1 MASVKEVLQYRGNNN
16 YICCYCQD
24 DENKNFV
31 IFARTGGLY
40 FNSEV
45 ENFELD
51 GPTERIVPP
60 LTKHNIDIPLSK
72 NYYIMYVD
80 DFKDYELI
88 NRILEVVWME
98 DNQ

>member
-1 MASVKEVLQYRGNNN
+1 MTSIKEILQYRGNND
-16 YICCYCQD
+16 YFCCYCK
-24 DENKNFV
+24 DENDKNFV
-31 IFARTGGLY
+31 LFARSEGLY

-45 ENFELD
+45 ENFELEQS
-51 GPTERIVPP
+51 TKRIVPP

-72 NYYIMYVD
+72 QYYIMCVD

-98 DNQ
+98 DN